1 MKKNIGYYL
10 FLAAFLLL
18 ALLPFTGMLLFG
30 ASEAKANEV
39 LAASPSVK
47 NTDGSVNFDYLN
59 DLSVYFADH
68 FALRQEFITLD
79 AELEAG
85 IFGTSASEEVLCGKD
100 GWLYYRVTLDDYQG
114 QNLLTERECFAA
126 ARCVSLIAE
135 YAERNGAKFLFT
147 VAPNKNS
154 LYPQYMPPF
163 AVPDPAP
170 GNAELLKTAFAA
182 QDVPYLDLFDV
193 LSSQDFQL
201 YHRLDSHWNNLG
213 AALAHD
219 AIAEM
224 LGIPCARYYDPAR
237 YVQEK
242 SHEGD
247 LYAMVYPAGTQKDL
261 QYMPDWGW
269 TFTYD
274 KPMRSV
280 EDQTILTSCTEQQ
293 GSLLLF
299 RDSFGNALY
308 PFMAESF
315 CTACFSRAMPYD
327 LTLEQAQTADII
339 VIELVERNL
348 RWLIERAPI
357 LPAPV
362 RDVTLPQNQTDLA
375 FTCTCTETGNGL
387 FCYTGNLRTP
397 VDTTSLIYLLC
408 DGTVY
413 EASPAGEGEG
423 AFTAYLPVNS
433 QTVQLLAVQNG
444 TLCVSQPLTVNKG
457 E

>member
-18 ALLPFTGMLLFG
+18 ALLPFAGMFLFG
-30 ASEAKANEV
+30 ASEAKANER
-39 LAASPSVK
+39 LAASPSVTNK
-47 NTDGSVNFDYLN
+47 DGSVNLDYLN
-59 DLSVYFADH
+59 DLSDYFADH

-79 AELEAG
+79 AKLEAG

-100 GWLYYRVTLDDYQG
+100 GWLYYRVTLDDYQR

-135 YAERNGAKFLFT
+135 YAERGGAKFLFT

-154 LYPQYMPPF
+154 LYPQYMPSF

-170 GNAELLKTAFAA
+170 GNAELLKAAFAA

-193 LSSQDFQL
+193 LSSQDVQL

-219 AIAEM
+219 AVADN
-224 LGIPCARYYDPAR
+224 LGLPCARYYDPAR
-237 YVQEK
+237 YTPET

-247 LYAMVYPAGTQKDL
+247 LYAMLYPAGTEKDL
-261 QYMPDWGW
+261 QYLPAWEW
-269 TFTYD
+269 TFAYD
-274 KPMRSV
+274 KPMRSE
-280 EDQTILTSCTEQQ
+280 EDQTILTSCTGGQ
-293 GSLLLF
+293 GSLLMF

-308 PFMAESF
+308 PFMAENF
-315 CTACFSRAMPYD
+315 GTACFSRAMPYD
-327 LTLEQAQTADII
+327 LTTEEAQRADVI

-362 RDVTLPQNQTDLA
+362 RDVTLPQICSDLP
-375 FTCTCTETGNGL
+375 FTCTCEEAGDL
-387 FCYTGNLRTP
+387 FCYTGSLGTAI
-397 VDTTSLIYLLC
+397 DTTSPIYLLC

-423 AFTAYLPVNS
+423 AFTAYLPVES
-433 QTVQLLAVQNG
+433 QTVQLLAMQNG
-444 TLCVSQPLTVNKG
+444 TLCLSTPRTVSKG

>member
-30 ASEAKANEV
+30 VSGSRANEV
-39 LAASPSVK
+39 LAAKPSVTK
-47 NTDGSVNFDYLN
+47 VDGTVNFDYLN
-59 DLSVYFADH
+59 DLSDYFADH
-68 FALRQEFITLD
+68 FALRQEFVTLD
-79 AELEAG
+79 AKLEAG
-85 IFGTSASEEVLCGKD
+85 VFGTSASEEVLCGKD

-126 ARCVSLIAE
+126 ARCVGLISE
-135 YAERNGAKFLFT
+135 YAENIGAKFLFT

-154 LYPQYMPPF
+154 LYPQYMPAF

-170 GNAELLKTAFAA
+170 GNAERLAA
-182 QDVPYLDLFDV
+182 ALTEQGVPYLNLFDV
-193 LSSQDFQL
+193 LSSQDVQL

-219 AIAEM
+219 AIAER
-224 LGIPCARYYDPAR
+224 LGIPCARYYDPSQ
-237 YVQEK
+237 YTQEK
-242 SHEGD
+242 THEGD
-247 LYAMVYPAGTQKDL
+247 LYAMVYPAGTEKDL
-261 QYMPDWGW
+261 QYLPTWEW

-274 KPMRSV
+274 KPMRSE
-280 EDQTILTSCTEQQ
+280 EDQIIRTSCTGGQ
-293 GSLLLF
+293 GRLLMF

-315 CTACFSRAMPYD
+315 GNACFCRAMPYD
-327 LTLEQAQTADII
+327 LTMEEAQNADVI
-339 VIELVERNL
+339 VIEIVQRNV

-362 RDVTLPQNQTDLA
+362 RDVTLPQACSDLP
-375 FTCTCTETGNGL
+375 FTCTCEKAGDL
-387 FCYTGNLRTP
+387 FCYTGNLTAAT
-397 VDTTSLIYLLC
+397 DTTSPIYLLC

-423 AFTAYLPVNS
+423 AFTAYLPVQT

-444 TLCVSQPLTVNKG
+444 TLCLSQPLTVSKG